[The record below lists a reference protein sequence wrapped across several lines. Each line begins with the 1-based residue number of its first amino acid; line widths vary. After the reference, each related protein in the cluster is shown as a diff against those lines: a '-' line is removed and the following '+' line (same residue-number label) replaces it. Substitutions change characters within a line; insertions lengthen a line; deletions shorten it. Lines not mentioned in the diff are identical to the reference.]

1 MSSDNVVINVAG
13 LSKCYNIYDKPLDRL
28 KQSIVPRLY
37 NVIGKPSPAYYREF
51 WALHDISFSVKKGE
65 AVGVI
70 GRNGSGKSTLLQ
82 LICGTL
88 TPTGGQVETRGRI
101 TALLELGSGFNPE
114 FTGRENI
121 FLNGAILGLSQEEIE
136 ARFDDIAAF
145 ADIGDFLD
153 QPVKFYSSGMTVR
166 LAFAVQA
173 MVDPDILVVDEALAV
188 GDERFQRKC
197 FRRLEELRKNGT
209 SILFVSHA
217 GQQIVELCDR
227 ALLLEQGKRLLTAD
241 PLTTVRAYHRMLFAH
256 PAEQPRLIQEII
268 EKDNKHLSGPNISSF
283 ALVDANT
290 NINMPTTS
298 QPISDVQETDFYQ
311 ENLIPES
318 TQVYPLQGARLDSL
332 KIYNTEGKQV
342 NNLLSGREYIFEIGG
357 TFLEDR
363 ELVYI
368 GFHIRATN
376 GTELTGRVYPR
387 WGKYLERVKPGQR
400 FRLAHRIKMSLAP
413 NVYFSGA
420 GIWSANEPVCLHKV
434 VDAAMFRVMPRLKND
449 SFGHVDLSVGEPEF
463 EML

>member
-1 MSSDNVVINVAG
+1 MSSDSVVINVAG
-13 LSKCYNIYDKPLDRL
+13 LSKCYNIYNQPLDRL

-37 NVIGKPSPAYYREF
+37 RVMRKPFPIYYREF

-88 TPTGGQVETRGRI
+88 TPTSGQVETRGRI
-101 TALLELGSGFNPE
+101 TALLELGSGFNLE

-121 FLNGAILGLSQEEIE
+121 FLNGAILGLSQKEIE
-136 ARFDDIAAF
+136 TRFDEIAAF

-153 QPVKFYSSGMTVR
+153 QPVKFYSSGMTMR

-173 MVDPDILVVDEALAV
+173 MVDPDILIVDEALAV

-197 FRRLEELRKNGT
+197 FRRLEALREKGT

-227 ALLLEQGKRLLTAD
+227 ALLLEQGKRLLLAD
-241 PLTTVRAYHRMLFAH
+241 PLTTVRAYHKMLFAA

-268 EKDNKHLSGPNISSF
+268 EKDQTHASGQGIH
-283 ALVDANT
+283 AVVTVDSGIAPEQDQVNA
-290 NINMPTTS
+290 P
-298 QPISDVQETDFYQ
+298 PGLQETDFYQ
-311 ENLIPES
+311 ENLTPES
-318 TQVYPLQGARLDSL
+318 TQEYPLQGARLDSI
-332 KIYNTEGKQV
+332 KIYNLEGRQV
-342 NNLLSGREYIFEIGG
+342 NNLLPGREYTFEIRGV
-357 TFLEDR
+357 FLEDR
-363 ELVYI
+363 ELVYV

-387 WGKYLERVKPGQR
+387 WGKYLERVKSGQN

-463 EML
+463 EIQ

>member
-1 MSSDNVVINVAG
+1 MSSDNVVINVANLG
-13 LSKCYNIYDKPLDRL
+13 KCYNIYDKPLDRL
-28 KQSIVPRLY
+28 KQSIIPRLY
-37 NVIGKPSPAYYREF
+37 GMIRKPSPPPYYREF
-51 WALHDISFSVKKGE
+51 WALRDISFSIKKGE
-65 AVGVI
+65 TVGVI

-88 TPTGGQVETRGRI
+88 TPTSGQVETRGRI

-114 FTGRENI
+114 FTGRENV
-121 FLNGAILGLSQEEIE
+121 FLNGAIIGLSQKEIE

-145 ADIGDFLD
+145 ADIGDFIE

-173 MVDPDILVVDEALAV
+173 MVDPDILIVDEALAV

-197 FRRLEELRKNGT
+197 FRRLDELREKGA

-227 ALLLEQGKRLLTAD
+227 ALLLEHGKRLLLAD
-241 PLTTVRAYHRMLFAH
+241 PLTTVRAYHKMLFAP
-256 PAEQPRLIQEII
+256 PAEQSKLIQEIL
-268 EKDNKHLSGPNISSF
+268 EKDQKLAIRQEIHAVVSASPSAAPSQNQPGPPAI
-283 ALVDANT
+283 VE
-290 NINMPTTS
+290 
-298 QPISDVQETDFYQ
+298 ETDFYQ
-311 ENLIPES
+311 ENLIPEAA
-318 TQVYPLQGARLDSL
+318 QEYPLQGARLDSI
-332 KIYNTEGKQV
+332 KIYNLEGKQV
-342 NNLLSGREYIFEIGG
+342 NNLLPGREYIFEIRGV
-357 TFLEDR
+357 FLEDR

-387 WGKYLERVKPGQR
+387 WGKYLERVKSGQN

-434 VDAAMFRVMPRLKND
+434 VDAVMFRVMPRLKND